1 MEYSTIEKMF
11 AANNFCD
18 KKHKL
23 NTTLK
28 PICLDVVDGIERF
41 GITSERINELSADG
55 FDIYKYQTQITIHGL
70 CKELNNER
78 VNGYKCLTLNNNLSI
93 GIKYIAVD
101 SAKKHTICNK
111 LNYFGWSTKS
121 SSTELHPFMMQRFK
135 NGNDA
140 IIQCNEYNEIA
151 KRIDRSLFC
160 GSYSIF
166 IGTWMGMYYAV
177 FDLFVDAIIEENVNI
192 LLEQITGKTISEI
205 DSIIA
210 IKDSEKKVEYDA
222 LTAKYEAEKA
232 TRKERKEIQRLQIVE
247 SLKSFGFLEVN
258 SKDVKNNTKF
268 IAVEESYDCFK
279 TVKYLKTART
289 CKPVDD
295 WTLKNNNLYNLYNK
309 LVWIEG

>member
-1 MEYSTIEKMF
+1 MKYSTIEKMF

-55 FDIYKYQTQITIHGL
+55 FDIYKYQTQITLHGL
-70 CKELNNER
+70 CKELNDER
-78 VNGYKCLTLNNNLSI
+78 IFGYKCLTLNNNQSI

-101 SAKKHTICNK
+101 AEKKHTICDK
-111 LNYFGWSTKS
+111 LSYFGWWTKS

-160 GSYSIF
+160 GSYSIYV
-166 IGTWMGMYYAV
+166 GTWMGMYYAV

-192 LLEQITGKTISEI
+192 LLEQITGRTISEI
-205 DSIIA
+205 DGIITA
-210 IKDSEKKVEYDA
+210 KDAEKKAKDDA
-222 LTAKYEAEKA
+222 WVAKYERER
-232 TRKERKEIQRLQIVE
+232 TNEQERKKAQKVQIVE
-247 SLKSFGFLEVN
+247 SLKSKGYHEVN
-258 SKDVKNNTKF
+258 SMDVLKNTKF
-268 IAVEESYDCFK
+268 IAIIESYNCFK
-279 TVKYLKTART
+279 TVEYLKTART

-295 WTLKNNNLYNLYNK
+295 WTMKNNNVYNLFNK
-309 LVWIEG
+309 SVWVK